1 MPSPPHHTIS
11 LETVMGACFISL
23 LLSEYKRTCGGGGSQ
38 KILLKPHAIMAT
50 TNMARTVAL
59 DGDVTWA
66 VVDVDTAVDNHATL
80 EHVGPVDAT

>member
-23 LLSEYKRTCGGGGSQ
+23 LLSEYKRTCVGGSQ
-38 KILLKPHAIMAT
+38 KILLKPHATMAT
-50 TNMARTVAL
+50 TNMAGTVAL
-59 DGDVTWA
+59 DGDVTLA
-66 VVDVDTAVDNHATL
+66 VVDVDAAVDNHATW